1 MHCQGGW
8 PATLLPP
15 GSAPGLKTQLTEEL
29 KLKTEHYGFHKCIE
43 RRLPY
48 YQAAA
53 LLKSAE
59 IRDEKNTQH
68 HQRHLQTIRNTVAN
82 LTHTE
87 N

>member
-1 MHCQGGW
+1 MLKTQH
-8 PATLLPP
+8 
-15 GSAPGLKTQLTEEL
+15 LKTQLTEEL
-29 KLKTEHYGFHKCIE
+29 KHKIERYAIHKCIE

-53 LLKSAE
+53 LLKSDE

-68 HQRHLQTIRNTVAN
+68 HQRHLQTVSNTVAN